1 MTINEENYRSSVFAF
16 LNGAIELKQLEG
28 GPIDQKDYA
37 DMLIQTAYRAKSR
50 LFQRLHVEE
59 DLDVNSL
66 HDNLMFVATQ
76 MAMAMFESGVRYARS
91 FPEGFG
97 LIPPG
102 TE

>member
-1 MTINEENYRSSVFAF
+1 
-16 LNGAIELKQLEG
+16 
-28 GPIDQKDYA
+28 
-37 DMLIQTAYRAKSR
+37 MLIQTEQRCDQFYEQAYRAKSR

-66 HDNLMFVATQ
+66 HDNLIFVATR

>member
-1 MTINEENYRSSVFAF
+1 
-16 LNGAIELKQLEG
+16 
-28 GPIDQKDYA
+28 
-37 DMLIQTAYRAKSR
+37 MLIQTEQRCDQLYEQAYRAKSR

-66 HDNLMFVATQ
+66 HDNLMFVVTQ
-76 MAMAMFESGVRYARS
+76 MAMAMFESGVRYARC
-91 FPEGFG
+91 FPEEFD